1 MKRSHPHDNN
11 KPPQISPQQQPIL
24 SAALPL
30 LQQQHALLNLGA
42 VNSLMQQMPGAN
54 TSSSG
59 KRKASNPQKFTRFE
73 SSNNSDS
80 TTDNTPSPSVAA
92 AVNNLSRTQVATALQ
107 FMPSFL
113 STMMQQHM
121 NNAAAARNNHHHQ
134 NSKDE
139 VRFRCSKLLIKG
151 VLRQFSE
158 KGRGAWLLFLRPT
171 EPT

>member
-11 KPPQISPQQQPIL
+11 KPQISPQQQPIL

-73 SSNNSDS
+73 SNNSSGDS

-134 NSKDE
+134 NNSKDE
-139 VRFRCSKLLIKG
+139 VRFIAALNC
-151 VLRQFSE
+151 
-158 KGRGAWLLFLRPT
+158 
-171 EPT
+171 